1 MDTTENSDSNDITH
15 ILIWLLG
22 YKTCDIFRKN
32 FLIDFKPKCEQNVC
46 LFYVLALH
54 CTGDSINIPP

>member
-32 FLIDFKPKCEQNVC
+32 FLGSPMYNW
-46 LFYVLALH
+46 
-54 CTGDSINIPP
+54 GP